1 MKDKSHGRRKGVS
14 LAKGPVALIGL
25 ALLAY
30 GILALLFGDRSFTAS
45 PIDGN
50 VTGEPFLGLA
60 GNGWTNVLIAG
71 AGALLLFGS
80 PLHWG
85 AKSMAIIVGLVLGA
99 ASVISMVDGSDVFG
113 IFATN
118 GPMQLAL
125 GIAAAALLIL
135 SLLPRVGKKDKHR
148 DRDMDIDRDR
158 DTHVHREREVVRERP
173 VRTRETMTDRVDDR
187 DERFRREPVREET
200 HVGHGMH
207 REEEHLGRGTHREV
221 VAPADGDGPEDRGRE
236 TFDRRDRI

>member
-14 LAKGPVALIGL
+14 LAKGPIAIIGL

-30 GILALLFGDRSFTAS
+30 GLLALLFGGNSFTAK
-45 PIDGN
+45 PIDGT
-50 VTGEPFLGLA
+50 VTGEPFLGLE

-80 PLHWG
+80 PMHWG
-85 AKSMAIIVGLVLGA
+85 AKSMAIFVGLVLGA
-99 ASVISMVDGSDVFG
+99 ASVISLWDGSDVFG

-118 GPMQLAL
+118 GLMQLAL
-125 GIAAAALLIL
+125 GIAAATLLIL
-135 SLLPRVGKKDKHR
+135 ALLPRVGKKDKHR

-158 DTHVHREREVVRERP
+158 DMHREREVVRERP
-173 VRTRETMTDRVDDR
+173 VRTRETMTDPVDDR
-187 DERFRREPVREET
+187 DDRFRREPVREET

>member
-14 LAKGPVALIGL
+14 LAKGPIALIGL
-25 ALLAY
+25 AMLAY
-30 GILALLFGDRSFTAS
+30 GLLALLFGGNSFTAS
-45 PIDGN
+45 PIDGTVN
-50 VTGEPFLGLA
+50 GESFLGLE

-99 ASVISMVDGSDVFG
+99 ASVISLVDGSDVFG

-125 GIAAAALLIL
+125 GIAAATLLIL

-158 DTHVHREREVVRERP
+158 DMHREREVVRERP
-173 VRTRETMTDRVDDR
+173 VRTRQTMTDRVDER
-187 DERFRREPVREET
+187 DERFRRDPVREET
-200 HVGHGMH
+200 HVAHGMH
-207 REEEHLGRGTHREV
+207 RDEEHLGRGTHREV

>member
-30 GILALLFGDRSFTAS
+30 GLLALLFGDRSFTAS

-50 VTGEPFLGLA
+50 VDGSPFHGLE

-85 AKSMAIIVGLVLGA
+85 AKTMAIVVGLVLGA
-99 ASVISMVDGSDVFG
+99 ASIISMVDGSEVFG

-125 GIAAAALLIL
+125 GIAAAALLLL

-148 DRDMDIDRDR
+148 DRDMDM
-158 DTHVHREREVVRERP
+158 HREREVVRERP
-173 VRTRETMTDRVDDR
+173 MRTRETMTEPVADR
-187 DERFRREPVREET
+187 DERFHREPLREET
-200 HVGHGMH
+200 HV
-207 REEEHLGRGTHREV
+207 GRGTHREV

-236 TFDRRDRI
+236 RFDRRDRF